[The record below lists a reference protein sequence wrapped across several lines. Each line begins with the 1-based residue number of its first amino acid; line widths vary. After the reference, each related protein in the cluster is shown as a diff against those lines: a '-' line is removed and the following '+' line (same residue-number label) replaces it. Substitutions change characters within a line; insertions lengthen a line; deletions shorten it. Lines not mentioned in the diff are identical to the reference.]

1 MEELY
6 EFIKEIAKA
15 DDDVLVKV
23 YGMSNLRYI
32 IQDNSLKEL
41 YDKWYEYQKSKQEVE
56 MAYNTYIKDD
66 GCNG

>member
-6 EFIKEIAKA
+6 EFIKEIAKTN
-15 DDDVLVKV
+15 DDVLVKV

-41 YDKWYEYQKSKQEVE
+41 YDKWYEYQK
-56 MAYNTYIKDD
+56 
-66 GCNG
+66 